1 MNASHKPQPALPLK
15 GNLKPIYA
23 SSILIAVL
31 MTAAAVAGIFFQEA
45 TYPTDELLENFFP
58 NDVLMLG
65 IGLPMLVIS
74 MAFACQKQ
82 LIGLL
87 LWQGALIFVL
97 YNYLIYGLAMP
108 LNIVFLLHLGLAM
121 LSTYTLIAL
130 ITSIDASAVNAR
142 LAGAVPE
149 RLSGGILAG
158 LGFLFL
164 LRALAMLIGGLG
176 VSEPMAGTELALNSA
191 DFLITP
197 TWVLGGILLWRRK
210 PLGYVTGL
218 GLLFQASMLFIGLI
232 VFMLVQPFLTEVP
245 FPVFD
250 VIVVFVMGLIC
261 FVPFG
266 LYLRGVH
273 SARKL

>member
-1 MNASHKPQPALPLK
+1 MNASHKPQPVLPLK

-31 MTAAAVAGIFFQEA
+31 MTAAAVAGIFFQEV
-45 TYPTDELLENFFP
+45 TYPTVELLENFLP

-65 IGLPMLVIS
+65 IGLPMLLVS
-74 MAFACQKQ
+74 MVLACRRK

-97 YNYLIYGLAMP
+97 YNYLIYVLAMP

-130 ITSIDASAVNAR
+130 IASIDATAVGSR
-142 LAGAVPE
+142 LAGVVPE

-266 LYLRGVH
+266 LYLRGVL
-273 SARKL
+273 STRKP